1 MNVENIQSYL
11 KQSFFEDEIQKED
24 ILKKNTEE
32 LKESF
37 TQYIHQLC
45 ISVYFFEYCKNI
57 ILKGDDENIEDIKKE
72 MEYENISVEERN
84 ELDIV
89 YDWFFI
95 DRVNFFL
102 KEDINFFIDLVEGD
116 YSSEDTLDFY
126 ES

>member
-45 ISVYFFEYCKNI
+45 ISVDFFEYCKNI